1 MKSSLLFLALVSFLP
16 SSLLGQEI
24 ICDGVVTSYSKAIAP
39 QSVKNINF
47 FADGDML
54 TLRSVLP
61 DFPDEFRNTRFV
73 MSRMQGLVTLKHQEN
88 QLFTGGINR
97 HTGEILLLLRTPDL
111 GGQLH
116 SMFSGICEP
125 AKINPSSPESR

>member
-1 MKSSLLFLALVSFLP
+1 MKSSLLFLALVSLLP

-24 ICDGVVTSYSKAIAP
+24 ICDGIITSYSKGVAS
-39 QSVKNINF
+39 QSVKNVNF
-47 FADGDML
+47 FADGDAL

-61 DFPDEFRNTRFV
+61 DFPDEFRNSRFV
-73 MSRMQGLVTLKHQEN
+73 MSRMQGLATLKHQEN

-97 HTGEILLLLRTPDL
+97 QTGEILLLLRTADI
-111 GGQLH
+111 GGQIN

-125 AKINPSSPESR
+125 AETNPSSLKSR